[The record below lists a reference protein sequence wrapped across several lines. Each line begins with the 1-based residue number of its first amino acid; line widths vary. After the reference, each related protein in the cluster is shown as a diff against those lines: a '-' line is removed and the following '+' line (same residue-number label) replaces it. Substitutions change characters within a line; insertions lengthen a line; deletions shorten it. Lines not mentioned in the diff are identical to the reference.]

1 MTSTD
6 YPQILVVDDEIN
18 ICRSVEKILS
28 KMGLKVRTALNG
40 HDALKLLE
48 SERFDVVLTD
58 LKMSR
63 LGGMEVLRRVKELD
77 PLLPVIVMTGYA
89 SVSSAVEVMKL
100 GAVDYLPKPFTPDEI
115 RAVVR
120 QALSGR
126 QSAAETSAASP
137 AVHPR
142 KAVHQLIGNSPKI
155 RQVISMVEKVA
166 PTDSTVLVCGE
177 SGTGKELV
185 ARAIHAN
192 SRRRDRVFFA
202 VDCATLAS
210 NLLES
215 ELFGYT
221 KGAFT
226 GAERDKQGLFQL
238 ADQGTV
244 FLDEIGN
251 ISLEV
256 QGKLLRFLETR
267 EFWPLGAT
275 APTAVDIRLIFATNK
290 NLEDLVAAATFRE
303 DFYYRIVVYPILLP
317 PLRDRRSD
325 ILPIAMHFLRY
336 CSRQVNKELQ
346 GLDQEAEAK
355 LLQYG
360 WPGNVRQLRNVIER
374 AVILCEGDRITVRDL
389 GLPDTID
396 PVDAEAVPVPRTKD
410 ELKRLK
416 KKIRRSS
423 VDEVEKKFLLHA
435 LSKNNWNITRAAKE
449 TGLQRTNFQNLMKKH
464 AISSHRRSESSAPS
478 QETGK
483 NVDVDK

>member
-1 MTSTD
+1 MTPATQ
-6 YPQILVVDDEIN
+6 PQILVVDDEVN
-18 ICRSVEKILS
+18 ICRSVEKIMS
-28 KMGLKVRTALNG
+28 KIGFRVRTALNG
-40 HDALKLLE
+40 QDALKLLE
-48 SERFDVVLTD
+48 SEPFDLVLTD

-63 LGGMEVLRRVKELD
+63 LGGMEVLRRVKELN

-89 SVSSAVEVMKL
+89 SVASAVEVMKL
-100 GAVDYLPKPFTPDEI
+100 GAVDYLPKPFTPDEV

-120 QALSGR
+120 QALSAKPPSGET
-126 QSAAETSAASP
+126 AAAPIALKSRTT
-137 AVHPR
+137 
-142 KAVHQLIGNSPKI
+142 VHQLIGNSPKI

-177 SGTGKELV
+177 SGTGKELI

-192 SRRRDRVFFA
+192 SLRRDKVFFA
-202 VDCATLAS
+202 VDCATLSS

-215 ELFGYT
+215 ELFGHT

-226 GAERDKQGLFQL
+226 GASRDKEGLFRL

-256 QGKLLRFLETR
+256 QGKLLRFLESR

-275 APTAVDIRLIFATNK
+275 TPSKVDIRLIFATNK
-290 NLEDLVAAATFRE
+290 NMENLVSASVFRE

-325 ILPIAMHFLRY
+325 ILPIAMHFFQH
-336 CSRQVNKELQ
+336 CCRQINKPLQ
-346 GLDQEAEAK
+346 GLDPEAEAR
-355 LLQYG
+355 LMQYD

-374 AVILCEGDRITVRDL
+374 AVILCESNRVTEKDL
-389 GLPDTID
+389 GLPETSENAVVSAD
-396 PVDAEAVPVPRTKD
+396 PVPQTKD
-410 ELKRLK
+410 DLKRIK
-416 KKIRRSS
+416 KKMRRSA
-423 VDEVEKKFLLHA
+423 VDEVEKSFLLQA
-435 LSKNNWNITRAAKE
+435 LSKNSWNISRAARE

-464 AISSHRRSESSAPS
+464 GISVHRPKESSPS
-478 QETGK
+478 AT
-483 NVDVDK
+483 DSRTR

>member
-1 MTSTD
+1 MNPVD
-6 YPQILVVDDEIN
+6 HPQILVVDDEIN
-18 ICRSVEKILS
+18 ICRSVEKILT
-28 KMGLKVRTALNG
+28 KIGLRIRTAVNG
-40 HDALKLLE
+40 QDALRLLE
-48 SERFDVVLTD
+48 SEPFDVVLTD

-63 LGGMEVLRRVKELD
+63 LGGMEVLRRAKELN
-77 PLLPVIVMTGYA
+77 PLMPVIVMTGYA

-120 QALSGR
+120 QALSARPSSGETP
-126 QSAAETSAASP
+126 AAPIALKSRNT
-137 AVHPR
+137 
-142 KAVHQLIGNSPKI
+142 VHQLIGNSPKI

-177 SGTGKELV
+177 SGTGKELI

-202 VDCATLAS
+202 VDCATLTS

-221 KGAFT
+221 RGAFT
-226 GAERDKQGLFQL
+226 GAMRDKEGLFQL
-238 ADQGTV
+238 ADQGTL

-275 APTAVDIRLIFATNK
+275 APSKVDIRLIFATNK

-317 PLRDRRSD
+317 PLRERSSD
-325 ILPIAMHFLRY
+325 ILPIVMHFLQF
-336 CSRQVNKELQ
+336 CSRQIRSRFR
-346 GLDQEAEAK
+346 
-355 LLQYG
+355 G
-360 WPGNVRQLRNVIER
+360 WTQRPRQ
-374 AVILCEGDRITVRDL
+374 D
-389 GLPDTID
+389 
-396 PVDAEAVPVPRTKD
+396 
-410 ELKRLK
+410 
-416 KKIRRSS
+416 
-423 VDEVEKKFLLHA
+423 
-435 LSKNNWNITRAAKE
+435 
-449 TGLQRTNFQNLMKKH
+449 
-464 AISSHRRSESSAPS
+464 
-478 QETGK
+478 
-483 NVDVDK
+483 

>member
-1 MTSTD
+1 MNPVD
-6 YPQILVVDDEIN
+6 HPQILVVDDEIN

-28 KMGLKVRTALNG
+28 KIGLRVRTAANG
-40 HDALKLLE
+40 QDALRLLE
-48 SERFDVVLTD
+48 SEPFDVVLTD

-63 LGGMEVLRRVKELD
+63 LGGMEVLRRVKELN

-120 QALSGR
+120 QALSAR
-126 QSAAETSAASP
+126 PSSEETPAAP
-137 AVHPR
+137 IAVKSR
-142 KAVHQLIGNSPKI
+142 NTVHQLIGNSPKI

-177 SGTGKELV
+177 SGTGKELI

-202 VDCATLAS
+202 VDCATLTS

-221 KGAFT
+221 RGAFT
-226 GAERDKQGLFQL
+226 GAARDKEGLFQL
-238 ADQGTV
+238 ADQGTL

-275 APTAVDIRLIFATNK
+275 APSKVDIRLIFATNK
-290 NLEDLVAAATFRE
+290 NLEDLVAAAGFRE

-317 PLRDRRSD
+317 PLRDRRPD
-325 ILPIAMHFLRY
+325 ILPIAMHFLQH
-336 CSRQVNKELQ
+336 CSRQINKELQ
-346 GLDQEAEAK
+346 GLDPEAEAR
-355 LLQYG
+355 LMQYG

-374 AVILCEGDRITVRDL
+374 AVILCEGNRVTAKDL
-389 GLPDTID
+389 GLPEATEPAVID
-396 PVDAEAVPVPRTKD
+396 ADPVPRTKD

-416 KKIRRSS
+416 KTIRRSA
-423 VDEVEKKFLLHA
+423 VDEVEKNFLLQA
-435 LSKNNWNITRAAKE
+435 LSKNNWNISRAAKE

-464 AISSHRRSESSAPS
+464 AINARRPPESYPS
-478 QETGK
+478 GPETK
-483 NVDVDK
+483 K

>member
-1 MTSTD
+1 MTSAD
-6 YPQILVVDDEIN
+6 HPHILVVDDEIN
-18 ICRSVEKILS
+18 ICRSVERILS
-28 KMGLKVRTALNG
+28 KIGLRVRTAADG
-40 HDALKLLE
+40 QEALRLLE
-48 SERFDVVLTD
+48 SEPFDAVLTD

-63 LGGMEVLRRVKELD
+63 LGGMEVLRRAKELN
-77 PLLPVIVMTGYA
+77 PLIPVIVMTGYA

-120 QALSGR
+120 QALAARPSSGEP
-126 QSAAETSAASP
+126 SAAPIAFKT
-137 AVHPR
+137 R
-142 KAVHQLIGNSPKI
+142 NTVHQLIGNSPKI

-177 SGTGKELV
+177 SGTGKELI

-192 SRRRDRVFFA
+192 SRRRDRVYFA
-202 VDCATLAS
+202 VDCATLSS

-226 GAERDKQGLFQL
+226 GALRDKEGLFQL

-267 EFWPLGAT
+267 EFWPLGAA
-275 APTAVDIRLIFATNK
+275 APRQVDIRLIFATNK
-290 NLEDLVAAATFRE
+290 NLEDLVAGATFRE

-317 PLRDRRSD
+317 PLRDRSSD
-325 ILPIAMHFLRY
+325 ILPIATHFLQQ
-336 CSRQVNKELQ
+336 CSRQINKPLQ
-346 GLDQEAEAK
+346 GLDPEAEIK
-355 LLQYG
+355 LMQYG

-374 AVILCEGDRITVRDL
+374 AVILCEGSRVTVKDL
-389 GLPDTID
+389 GLPEASE
-396 PVDAEAVPVPRTKD
+396 PASANAVPVPRTKD

-416 KKIRRSS
+416 KTIRRSA
-423 VDEVEKKFLLHA
+423 VDELEKNFLLQA

-449 TGLQRTNFQNLMKKH
+449 TGLQRTNFQNLMKRH
-464 AISSHRRSESSAPS
+464 AISAHRPPESSSSAP
-478 QETGK
+478 EAK
-483 NVDVDK
+483 K

>member
-1 MTSTD
+1 MTSAD
-6 YPQILVVDDEIN
+6 HPHILVVDDEIN
-18 ICRSVEKILS
+18 ICRSVERILS
-28 KMGLKVRTALNG
+28 KIGLRVRTAADG
-40 HDALKLLE
+40 QEALRLLE
-48 SERFDVVLTD
+48 SEPFDAVLTD

-63 LGGMEVLRRVKELD
+63 LGGMEVLRRAKELN
-77 PLLPVIVMTGYA
+77 PLIPVIVMTGYA

-120 QALSGR
+120 QALAARPSSGEP
-126 QSAAETSAASP
+126 SAAPTAFKT
-137 AVHPR
+137 R
-142 KAVHQLIGNSPKI
+142 NTVHQLIGNSPKI

-177 SGTGKELV
+177 SGTGKELI

-202 VDCATLAS
+202 VDCATLTS

-221 KGAFT
+221 RGAFT
-226 GAERDKQGLFQL
+226 GAMRDKEGLMQL
-238 ADQGTV
+238 ADQGTL

-275 APTAVDIRLIFATNK
+275 APSKVDIRLIFATNK

-317 PLRDRRSD
+317 PLRERSSD
-325 ILPIAMHFLRY
+325 ILPIAMHFLQF
-336 CSRQVNKELQ
+336 CSRQINKQIQ
-346 GLDQEAEAK
+346 GLDPDAEAR
-355 LLQYG
+355 LVQYG

-374 AVILCEGDRITVRDL
+374 AVILCEGNRVTAKDL
-389 GLPDTID
+389 GLP
-396 PVDAEAVPVPRTKD
+396 EASEPAAVNAFPVPRTKD

-416 KKIRRSS
+416 KAIRRSA
-423 VDEVEKKFLLHA
+423 VDEVEKNFLLQA
-435 LSKNNWNITRAAKE
+435 LSQNNWNISRAAKE

-464 AISSHRRSESSAPS
+464 AISARRLSESSPS
-478 QETGK
+478 EPDTQK
-483 NVDVDK
+483 